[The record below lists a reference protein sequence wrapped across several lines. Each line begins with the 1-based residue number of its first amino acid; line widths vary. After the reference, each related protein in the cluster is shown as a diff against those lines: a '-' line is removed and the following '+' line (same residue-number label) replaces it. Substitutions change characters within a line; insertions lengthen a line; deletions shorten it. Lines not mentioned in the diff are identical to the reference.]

1 LDRPHHYQT
10 MTSTRTDP
18 NNAPETTSVA
28 DRAQTFIDWTRVN
41 ARLLTIGAAIIAVAA
56 AAYWFY
62 LRSQE
67 IQSANAEKALMNAK
81 QSMSAGNLTLAQS
94 DLQKVYSRYGS
105 TSAGVEAA
113 MLLAQMDFDAHKAQ
127 DGISMLDKV
136 SGSGAASR
144 MESTILGLEGDGY
157 MQMGKPVEAA
167 KRYDRAAD
175 ATTAEAERAYQ
186 RSKAGRAYT
195 VAGDTAKARQIW
207 TSMLNDPTA
216 QSMAPE
222 ARVRL
227 GELTARVAK
236 R

>member
-1 LDRPHHYQT
+1 
-10 MTSTRTDP
+10 MTSIRTDP
-18 NNAPETTSVA
+18 DNAAETAKAA
-28 DRAQTFIDWTRVN
+28 DRAQTFVDWTRVN
-41 ARLLTIGAAIIAVAA
+41 ARLLTIGAVVVAIAA
-56 AAYWFY
+56 AGYWFY

-105 TSAGVEAA
+105 TTAGVEAA
-113 MLLAQMDFDAHKAQ
+113 MLLAQIDFDSRKVQ
-127 DGISMLDKV
+127 DGISLLEKV
-136 SGSGAASR
+136 SGSSAASR
-144 MESTILGLEGDGY
+144 MEPTIRGLEGDGY
-157 MQMGKPVEAA
+157 MQLGKPADAA
-167 KRYDRAAD
+167 KRYEGAAD
-175 ATTAEAERAYQ
+175 ATTAEAERAYL
-186 RSKAGRAYT
+186 RSKAGRAYQI
-195 VAGDTAKARQIW
+195 AGDTAKARQLW

-227 GELTARVAK
+227 GELTAQVAK

>member
-1 LDRPHHYQT
+1 
-10 MTSTRTDP
+10 MTSIRTDP
-18 NNAPETTSVA
+18 DNAAETASAA
-28 DRAQTFIDWTRVN
+28 DHAQTFVDWTRVN
-41 ARLLTIGAAIIAVAA
+41 ARWLTIGAVVVVLAA
-56 AAYWFY
+56 ASYWFY

-81 QSMSAGNLTLAQS
+81 QSMSAGNQTLAQS

-105 TSAGVEAA
+105 TPAGVEAA
-113 MLLAQMDFDAHKAQ
+113 MLLAQADFDSRKAQ
-127 DGISMLDKV
+127 DGISLLEKL

-144 MESTILGLEGDGY
+144 MESTIRSLQGDGY
-157 MQMGKPVEAA
+157 MQLGKPVEAA
-167 KRYDRAAD
+167 KRYETAAD
-175 ATTAEAERAYQ
+175 ATTAEAERAYL
-186 RSKAGRAYT
+186 RSKAGRAYQI
-195 VAGDTAKARQIW
+195 AGDTAKARQIW

-227 GELTARVAK
+227 GELTAQVAK